1 MCSHPAF
8 YPPTDVL
15 PEQMQS
21 ADGIKQRKKLTCRIV
36 LAGAWGYRIVWAYGT
51 AAIGVVLVRTIK
63 RVIFYEARQYSIDS
77 TRHNYLLLAVWVF
90 EFPFTWWLTAGF

>member
-1 MCSHPAF
+1 M
-8 YPPTDVL
+8 
-15 PEQMQS
+15 
-21 ADGIKQRKKLTCRIV
+21 
-36 LAGAWGYRIVWAYGT
+36 LAGPWGYRLVWAYGT

-77 TRHNYLLLAVWVF
+77 TRHNYLLLALWVF